1 MDEAAR
7 TSLAAWSD
15 FYVIVGS
22 AAAALT
28 GLQFVVIA
36 LVNEMRQPASEQTIS
51 AFSSPTVVHFA
62 VALLVSA
69 IVTAP
74 RPAIWHVSLTAGICG
89 TASFIYG
96 LVVLHRA
103 RKQTQYKPVM
113 EDWIWHVS
121 LPLVAYALLT
131 VSAALLVPHQIA
143 APFGIGVAVM
153 LMVFIGIH
161 NAWDTVTYIAIQRTP
176 TASSSGGKPTAT
188 DTTHETSD
196 KALQQPQP

>member
-51 AFSSPTVVHFA
+51 AVQLSDGRALRRRAPRFRDRYGA
-62 VALLVSA
+62 VAGDLARESD
-69 IVTAP
+69 
-74 RPAIWHVSLTAGICG
+74 RRHCG

-131 VSAALLVPHQIA
+131 VSAALLVGHQIA
-143 APFGIGVAVM
+143 APFGVGASVL
-153 LMVFIGIH
+153 LMVFVGIH
-161 NAWDTVTYIAIQRTP
+161 NAWDTVTYIAIQRAP
-176 TASSSGGKPTAT
+176 AASPSGDKPTAT
-188 DTTHETSD
+188 DSETRN
-196 KALQQPQP
+196 

>member
-1 MDEAAR
+1 MDEVAR
-7 TSLAAWSD
+7 SSLAAWSD

-36 LVNEMRQPASEQTIS
+36 LVNDMRQPASEQTIS

-62 VALLVSA
+62 MALLTSA

-74 RPAIWHVSLTAGICG
+74 WPAIWHVSLTAGTCG

-96 LVVLHRA
+96 LVVLQRA
-103 RKQTQYKPVM
+103 RKQTQYKPVL

-131 VSAALLVPHQIA
+131 VSAVLLYRYQTA
-143 APFGIGVAVM
+143 APFGIGAAV
-153 LMVFIGIH
+153 LLLVFVGIH
-161 NAWDTVTYIAIQRTP
+161 NAWDTVTYVAVQRAAA
-176 TASSSGGKPTAT
+176 ASQSEDAT
-188 DTTHETSD
+188 TTDGD
-196 KALQQPQP
+196 KR